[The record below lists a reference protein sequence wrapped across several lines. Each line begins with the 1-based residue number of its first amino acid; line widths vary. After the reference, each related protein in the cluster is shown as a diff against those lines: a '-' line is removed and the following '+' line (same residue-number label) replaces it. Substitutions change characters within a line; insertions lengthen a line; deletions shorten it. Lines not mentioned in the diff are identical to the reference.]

1 MSRSRQRDSK
11 QHSVD
16 TLSLDCFLSIFL
28 NPPSSPNFLLF
39 IAKVSGEI
47 MIIVTVSATES
58 LILSGKSGCLGERAV
73 QHL

>member
-1 MSRSRQRDSK
+1 MGRSRQRDSK

-28 NPPSSPNFLLF
+28 NPFFSQLFLF

-47 MIIVTVSATES
+47 MITVTVSATEGP
-58 LILSGKSGCLGERAV
+58 ILSD
-73 QHL
+73 